1 MSKKSKSLKEKRK
14 NKILAW
20 IDRYLLLLLS
30 SFLIAF
36 IPLYPKIPLFDALP
50 GYIVRVRLEDI
61 LVFLTL
67 VFYLIQ
73 LLRKKIKWKNK
84 INNWIFAYI
93 VFALLSIISGIFII
107 PTIPMEMLHIGKSM
121 LHWFRYIEYFSL
133 FFILYSSIKE
143 KKDLK
148 IIFYTVTFTILAIS
162 FYGYGQK
169 NWYWPVYSTMNRE
182 FSKGIRLY
190 LTEHARVQSTFGGH
204 YDLSAYLVIIL
215 PIYYTLILNTE
226 DKKKRNLLRVVHLI
240 GLWLLI
246 VAASRTSFAAY
257 VVAILASLI
266 LSSLKEKTFWKKI
279 LFIIK
284 KGLLFSTMFIVMVY
298 TFGDDIRERFEQVL
312 QGYPET
318 YQSYVDTQKLIED
331 RAHYLST
338 IAKNFKNSFNQE
350 DSRPPENGV
359 AFDNTVL
366 TPTDTQPSTEKPVDV
381 YVDVP
386 EEVEQ
391 EDEDGNIII
400 VQKERTWSENAIK
413 YGLSLAIRLDE
424 LWPNAINGLKKN
436 PLLGSAYATLNKKEF
451 YQFTEAESTDNNYL
465 RTLGETGLL
474 GFITFY
480 GSIFLILRILYKN
493 QKNTEDEILRTANL
507 AFIAASIGLLANAS
521 YIDVFASSKVAF
533 TYWAL
538 AGALLAYNQLSIK
551 TVPAK
556 KENTKSKKVK
566 KKSAKKSK

>member
-1 MSKKSKSLKEKRK
+1 MAKKKTKT
-14 NKILAW
+14 NKFLAW
-20 IDRYLLLLLS
+20 IDRYLLLLMS

-67 VFYLIQ
+67 IIYLVQI
-73 LLRKKIKWKNK
+73 LRKKIKWKNQ
-84 INNWIFAYI
+84 INNWIFAYVI
-93 VFALLSIISGIFII
+93 FALLSILSGIFII
-107 PTIPMEMLHIGKSM
+107 PTIPMEMLHIGKSI

-133 FFILYSSIKE
+133 FFILYSSIQE

-148 IIFYTVTFTILAIS
+148 IILHTLSFTLFAITL
-162 FYGYGQK
+162 YGYGQK

-204 YDLSAYLVIIL
+204 YDLSAFLVILL
-215 PIYYTLILNTE
+215 PIYYTLAIKSDNKKERKLYKILH
-226 DKKKRNLLRVVHLI
+226 LL
-240 GLWLLI
+240 GLWLLV

-257 VVAILASLI
+257 ILAIGAAILLTAADQ
-266 LSSLKEKTFWKKI
+266 KTFWKKLGYI
-279 LFIIK
+279 LK
-284 KGLLFSTMFIVMVY
+284 RGALFSLMMMIMVY
-298 TFGDDIRERFEQVL
+298 AFGDDMRERFEQVL
-312 QGYPET
+312 QGYPGA
-318 YQSYVDTQKLIED
+318 YQNYSNAQNFVNENAKEAIKLAEQIKD
-331 RAHYLST
+331 RIT
-338 IAKNFKNSFNQE
+338 NG
-350 DSRPPENGV
+350 PPDNGI

-366 TPTDTQPSTEKPVDV
+366 TPTDEQPTTQKPVDV

-386 EEVEQ
+386 DKVEVTDAE
-391 EDEDGNIII
+391 GN
-400 VQKERTWSENAIK
+400 VTVVEKERTWSENALK

-424 LWPNAINGLKKN
+424 LWPNAINGFKKN

-451 YQFTEAESTDNNYL
+451 VHFTEAESTDNNFL

-474 GFITFY
+474 GFVSFY
-480 GSIFLILRILYKN
+480 GAIFLLLRTFYKN
-493 QKNTEDEILRTANL
+493 QKKTNDDTLKTINL
-507 AFIAASIGLLANAS
+507 AFIAASIGLLANAT

-533 TYWAL
+533 TYWGL
-538 AGALLAYNQLSIK
+538 SGALLAYNQLALQPE
-551 TVPAK
+551 TK
-556 KENTKSKKVK
+556 KKK

>member
-1 MSKKSKSLKEKRK
+1 MRTSKL
-14 NKILAW
+14 LAW

-30 SFLIAF
+30 SFLVAF

-67 VFYLIQ
+67 IVYLIQ
-73 LLRKKIKWKNK
+73 VLRKKIKWKNQ
-84 INNWIFAYI
+84 INKWIFAYI
-93 VFALLSIISGIFII
+93 VVALLSIISGIFII

-133 FFILYSSIKE
+133 FFILYSSIQE
-143 KKDLK
+143 KKDIK
-148 IIFYTVTFTILAIS
+148 VIFYTLTFTVFAIT

-204 YDLSAYLVIIL
+204 YDLSAYLVILL
-215 PIYYTLILNTE
+215 PIFYTLMLNVKE
-226 DKKKRNLLRVVHLI
+226 KKERNFLRFIHLI

-246 VAASRTSFAAY
+246 VAASRTSLVAY
-257 VVAILASLI
+257 LIAILFSLI
-266 LSSLKEKTFWKKI
+266 FSSMKMKTFWKK
-279 LFIIK
+279 LGFFLK
-284 KGLLFSTMFIVMVY
+284 RGLLFTVMFNIMIY

-318 YQSYVDTQKLIED
+318 YQTYVDTQKLVAD
-331 RAHYLST
+331 RAHHLVDL
-338 IAKNFKNSFNQE
+338 ANNFKNSLKQKE
-350 DSRPPENGV
+350 SRPPENSV

-366 TPTDTQPSTEKPVDV
+366 TPTDTQPTTSRPVDV

-386 EEVEQ
+386 VEVEE
-391 EDEDGNIII
+391 EDENGNII
-400 VQKERTWSENAIK
+400 VVEKERTWSENALK
-413 YGLSLAIRLDE
+413 YGLSVAIRLDE
-424 LWPNAINGLKKN
+424 LWPNAIKGLMRN
-436 PLLGSAYATLNKKEF
+436 PLFGSAYATLNKKEF
-451 YQFTEAESTDNNYL
+451 VQFTEAESTDNNFL
-465 RTLGETGLL
+465 RTLGETGIL

-480 GSIFLILRILYKN
+480 GTIFLLLRIFYKN
-493 QKNTEDEILRTANL
+493 QKKTEDETLKMANL
-507 AFIAASIGLLANAS
+507 AFITASIGLLVNAT

-538 AGALLAYNQLSIK
+538 AGALLAYNQISMPATINKNISKKNTK
-551 TVPAK
+551 TKKKKIAK
-556 KENTKSKKVK
+556 KTK
-566 KKSAKKSK
+566 

>member
-1 MSKKSKSLKEKRK
+1 MAKKKKKTSKF
-14 NKILAW
+14 LAW
-20 IDRYLLLLLS
+20 IDRYLLLLMS

-50 GYIVRVRLEDI
+50 GYIVRVRLEDV

-67 VFYLIQ
+67 IIYLIQ
-73 LLRKKIKWKNK
+73 ILRKKIKWKNQ
-84 INNWIFAYI
+84 INNWIFAYVI
-93 VFALLSIISGIFII
+93 FALLSILSGIFII

-133 FFILYSSIKE
+133 FFILYSSIQE

-148 IIFYTVTFTILAIS
+148 IILHTLSFTLFAITL
-162 FYGYGQK
+162 YGYGQK

-204 YDLSAYLVIIL
+204 YDLSAFLVILL
-215 PIYYTLILNTE
+215 PIYYTLSIKSNNKKEKKLYKVLHIL
-226 DKKKRNLLRVVHLI
+226 

-257 VVAILASLI
+257 ILAIGAAILLTAADQ
-266 LSSLKEKTFWKKI
+266 KTFWKK
-279 LFIIK
+279 LGYIIK
-284 KGLLFSTMFIVMVY
+284 RGALFSLMMIIMVY
-298 TFGDDIRERFEQVL
+298 AFGDDMRERFEQVL
-312 QGYPET
+312 QGYPGIYQNYTNAQKFVNENAKET
-318 YQSYVDTQKLIED
+318 IKLAEQIKD
-331 RAHYLST
+331 RIT
-338 IAKNFKNSFNQE
+338 NG
-350 DSRPPENGV
+350 PPDNGV

-366 TPTDTQPSTEKPVDV
+366 TPTDEQPTTQKPVDV

-386 EEVEQ
+386 DKVEVTDAE
-391 EDEDGNIII
+391 GN
-400 VQKERTWSENAIK
+400 VTVVEKERTWSENALK

-424 LWPNAINGLKKN
+424 LWPNAINGFKKN
-436 PLLGSAYATLNKKEF
+436 PLLGSAYATLNKREF
-451 YQFTEAESTDNNYL
+451 LHFTEAESTDNNFL

-474 GFITFY
+474 GFISFYGVIFLLLRTFY
-480 GSIFLILRILYKN
+480 RN
-493 QKNTEDEILRTANL
+493 QKKSKDETLKTINL
-507 AFIAASIGLLANAS
+507 AFIAASIGLLANAT

-538 AGALLAYNQLSIK
+538 SGALLAYNQLALK
-551 TVPAK
+551 PEAK
-556 KENTKSKKVK
+556 KKK